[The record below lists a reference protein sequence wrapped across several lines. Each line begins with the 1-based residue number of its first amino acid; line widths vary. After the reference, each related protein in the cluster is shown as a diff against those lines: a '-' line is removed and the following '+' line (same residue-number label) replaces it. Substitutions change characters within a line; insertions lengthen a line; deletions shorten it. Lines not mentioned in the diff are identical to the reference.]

1 MLTVRQDS
9 NFVEVIFFES
19 PIMNRHYIQIALAFL
34 IAVPFASAQ
43 EISLDPVTV
52 TSSLAEKRASQTGR
66 NIAVIKGEYFQNL
79 PVHSIDDLLR
89 YVPGVEI
96 QARGPMGSQ
105 SDIVLRGGT
114 FQQVLVIL
122 DGLRLNDPNT
132 GHFNSYI
139 PISPSEI
146 ERIEVLKGAS
156 SAIYGSDAVGGVIHV
171 ISKTFAAKLQTGDGE
186 TNGSFAKKSN
196 LNAAVTGGEYGLFSA
211 NVGGFIQRNKLSV
224 SGGLLSNNAS
234 GVQQR
239 GIKGYFHNNT
249 ASLSLNYAL
258 SPNWTLGVRSAYDHR
273 DFAAQNFYTVIKSD
287 TASETVKTSWN
298 QLRLGYKKNKT
309 TVTIDGG
316 YKFVRDQYLFNPH
329 SIANSSKSQLWQG
342 LLVWQQ
348 ALTQNSNLISG
359 LNYQNRNIASN
370 DRGDHSL
377 NQFAPFVSLVQS
389 LGQYFTVTPS
399 IRVDWR
405 ENIGTEAVP
414 QINISF
420 KKDSWQLRGS
430 AGKTIRDADF
440 TERFNNYNKKLV
452 TGGNVGNPNLKAESS
467 FSYEAGADWFAG
479 NSGTSQLKISGTFF
493 QRLQNDLIDYVTT
506 PYANMPRKDNLSP
519 TGNFGL
525 ALNIAEVN
533 TTGFEIDFQSVNT
546 ISEKQKLLLN
556 AGLTWLD
563 SKNSSAVQ
571 SFYVSSHAKFF
582 ANFSA
587 VYQISGFSLSLNG
600 LYKKRAARE
609 ATAIEA
615 SISKNYFILNA
626 KAEYAFINRTL
637 AVFVQAD
644 NASDVQYSDL
654 LGSKMPGRWLMGGLR
669 YNLSR

>member
-1 MLTVRQDS
+1 MADTFLHD
-9 NFVEVIFFES
+9 N
-19 PIMNRHYIQIALAFL
+19 L
-34 IAVPFASAQ
+34 IAFNMPSIYSTSMIKAILFSLVLFAISEHSFAQ

-52 TSSLAEKRASQTGR
+52 TSSIIEKRASQTGR

-122 DGLRLNDPNT
+122 DGIRLNDPNT

-171 ISKTFAAKLQTGDGE
+171 ISKTFSAKMQSDDQE
-186 TNGSFAKKSN
+186 NNKPVNKTNV
-196 LNAAVTGGEYGLFSA
+196 NAAVTGGEYGLFSA
-211 NVGGFIQRNKLSV
+211 NVGTFIQRNKLSV
-224 SGGLLSNNAS
+224 SGGLLSNNAD

-258 SPNWTLGVRSAYDHR
+258 SPTWNIGIRSAYDHR
-273 DFAAQNFYTVIKSD
+273 DFAAQNFYTGIKSD
-287 TASETVKTSWN
+287 TASEKVKTSWN

-309 TVTIDGG
+309 AVTVDAG
-316 YKFVRDQYLFNPH
+316 YKFVKDEYLFNPH
-329 SIANSSKSQLWQG
+329 SIANSSKSQLWQS
-342 LLVWQQ
+342 LVTWQQ
-348 ALTQNSNLISG
+348 TLTQNSNLIAG

-377 NQFAPFVSLVQS
+377 NQIAPFVSLIQS
-389 LGQYFTVTPS
+389 FGQYFTVTPS

-414 QINISF
+414 QITLSF
-420 KKDSWQLRGS
+420 KKANWQLRGS

-440 TERFNNYNKKLV
+440 TERFNNYNKALV
-452 TGGNVGNPNLKAESS
+452 TGGNVGNPDLKAERS
-467 FSYEAGADWFAG
+467 FSYEAGADWFAA
-479 NSGTSQLKISGTFF
+479 NTNTSQLKISATFF

-506 PYANMPRKDNLSP
+506 PYAQMPRKENLSP

-533 TTGFEIDFQSVNT
+533 TTGVEVDFQSVNVL
-546 ISEKQKLLLN
+546 SDNQKLMLN
-556 AGLTWLD
+556 AGFTWLD
-563 SKNSSAVQ
+563 SKNNSGVQ
-571 SFYVSSHAKFF
+571 SFYVSSHAKLL

-587 VYQISGFSLSLNG
+587 IYQVSGFSVSLNG
-600 LYKKRAARE
+600 LYKQRATRE
-609 ATAIEA
+609 ASAIEA
-615 SISKNYFILNA
+615 SISKDYFLLNA
-626 KAEYAFINRTL
+626 KAEYAFLNRSL

-644 NASDVQYSDL
+644 NAFDVRYSDL
-654 LGSKMPGRWLMGGLR
+654 LGSQMPGRWVMGGLR
-669 YNLSR
+669 FNLNK

>member
-1 MLTVRQDS
+1 
-9 NFVEVIFFES
+9 
-19 PIMNRHYIQIALAFL
+19 MNRHYIQIALTFL
-34 IAVPFASAQ
+34 FAVPLASAQ

-186 TNGSFAKKSN
+186 TNGLFSKKSN

-309 TVTIDGG
+309 TVTFDGG
-316 YKFVRDQYLFNPH
+316 YKFVRDHYLFNPH

-389 LGQYFTVTPS
+389 FGQYFTVTPS

-405 ENIGTEAVP
+405 ESIGTEAVP

-519 TGNFGL
+519 TGSFGL

-546 ISEKQKLLLN
+546 ISESQKLLLN

-563 SKNSSAVQ
+563 SKNSSSVQ
-571 SFYVSSHAKFF
+571 SFYVSSHAKFLT
-582 ANFSA
+582 NFSA
-587 VYQISGFSLSLNG
+587 VYQVSGFSLSLNG

-615 SISKNYFILNA
+615 SITKNYFLLNA

-644 NASDVQYSDL
+644 NAFDIQYSDL